1 MVPEPRSLCGGAGR
15 RSMNATTP
23 RPGTPEYLGPAGGPR
38 EPATASPSLRRI
50 GRATLIAATISAL
63 ANVTLATALR
73 IGLGIDPVF
82 RPLSPAG
89 VAVLTFAFTCIGGVV
104 FAVIARRWPTDAV
117 RRFTI
122 VAIVV
127 LIVSLA
133 APLSLLGATQ
143 AQSPGV
149 STTAVLA
156 LIPLHVVAAIVLVV
170 TIQRSLPS
178 GSRPALR

>member
-1 MVPEPRSLCGGAGR
+1 
-15 RSMNATTP
+15 MNAAAP
-23 RPGTPEYLGPAGGPR
+23 RPATPEHL
-38 EPATASPSLRRI
+38 EPTGSPPGRATASPSLGQI

-63 ANVTLATALR
+63 ANVVLATVLR
-73 IGLGIDPVF
+73 IALGIDPAF

-89 VAVLTFAFTCIGGVV
+89 VAALTVAFTCIGGVV

-122 VAIVV
+122 VASVV

-149 STTAVLA
+149 STTAVVA
-156 LIPLHVVAAIVLVV
+156 LIPLHAVAAIVLVV
-170 TIQRSLPS
+170 TIRRSF
-178 GSRPALR
+178 RPQSQPDSAK

>member
-1 MVPEPRSLCGGAGR
+1 MSA
-15 RSMNATTP
+15 AAP
-23 RPGTPEYLGPAGGPR
+23 RPATPEHLVPTSGPR
-38 EPATASPSLRRI
+38 EPAIASPSLRRI

-63 ANVTLATALR
+63 ANVALATALR

-82 RPLSPAG
+82 RPLSQAG

-104 FAVIARRWPTDAV
+104 FAVIAHRWPADAV

-122 VAIVV
+122 VAIGV

-143 AQSPGV
+143 AQWPGV
-149 STTAVLA
+149 STTAAFA
-156 LIPLHVVAAIVLVV
+156 LVPLHVVAAIVLVV
-170 TIQRSLPS
+170 TIRRSFGS
-178 GSRPALR
+178 GS

>member
-1 MVPEPRSLCGGAGR
+1 
-15 RSMNATTP
+15 MNTAAP
-23 RPGTPEYLGPAGGPR
+23 RPATPEHLESTDGPH
-38 EPATASPSLRRI
+38 EPATASPSLGGI

-63 ANVTLATALR
+63 ANIALATALR
-73 IGLGIDPVF
+73 IGLGSDPVF
-82 RPLSPAG
+82 RPLSPAS

-122 VAIVV
+122 VAIVM

-143 AQSPGV
+143 AQWPGV
-149 STTAVLA
+149 STTAVFA

-170 TIQRSLPS
+170 TIRRSFRS
-178 GSRPALR
+178 GS

>member
-1 MVPEPRSLCGGAGR
+1 
-15 RSMNATTP
+15 MNTAAP
-23 RPGTPEYLGPAGGPR
+23 RPATPEHLASSDGPH

-50 GRATLIAATISAL
+50 GRATLIAATVSAL
-63 ANVTLATALR
+63 ANVALATAFR

-82 RPLSPAG
+82 RPLSQAG

-122 VAIVV
+122 VAIVM

-133 APLSLLGATQ
+133 APLSLLGATR
-143 AQSPGV
+143 AEWPGV
-149 STTAVLA
+149 STAAVFA

-170 TIQRSLPS
+170 TIRRSFGS
-178 GSRPALR
+178 GS

>member
-1 MVPEPRSLCGGAGR
+1 
-15 RSMNATTP
+15 MNSTAP
-23 RPGTPEYLGPAGGPR
+23 RPATPGHLVPTDGPH
-38 EPATASPSLRRI
+38 EPATASPSLGQI

-63 ANVTLATALR
+63 ANVALATALR
-73 IGLGIDPVF
+73 IALGIDPVF
-82 RPLSPAG
+82 APLSPAAVG
-89 VAVLTFAFTCIGGVV
+89 VITVAFTCVGGAV

-133 APLSLLGATQ
+133 APLSLLGQTQ
-143 AQSPGV
+143 AERPGV

-170 TIQRSLPS
+170 TIRRAFGWEAP
-178 GSRPALR
+178 RAEAA

>member
-1 MVPEPRSLCGGAGR
+1 MTAAAPRPATPEPLEPTDGR
-15 RSMNATTP
+15 T
-23 RPGTPEYLGPAGGPR
+23 
-38 EPATASPSLRRI
+38 EPTTASPSLRRI
-50 GRATLIAATISAL
+50 GRATLLAATISAL
-63 ANVTLATALR
+63 ANVALATALR
-73 IGLGIDPVF
+73 IGLGIDPEF

-117 RRFTI
+117 RRFTF

-143 AQSPGV
+143 SQWTSGV
-149 STTAVLA
+149 STTAVFA
-156 LIPLHVVAAIVLVV
+156 LIPLHVVAATVLVV
-170 TIQRSLPS
+170 TVRRSFGS
-178 GSRPALR
+178 GS

>member
-1 MVPEPRSLCGGAGR
+1 
-15 RSMNATTP
+15 MNTAAP
-23 RPGTPEYLGPAGGPR
+23 RPATPEHLESTDGPH

-50 GRATLIAATISAL
+50 GRATLIAATVSAL
-63 ANVTLATALR
+63 ANVALATAFR

-82 RPLSPAG
+82 RPLSQAG

-122 VAIVV
+122 VAIVM

-133 APLSLLGATQ
+133 APLSLLGATR
-143 AQSPGV
+143 AEWPGV
-149 STTAVLA
+149 STAAVFA
-156 LIPLHVVAAIVLVV
+156 LMPLHVVAAIVLVV
-170 TIQRSLPS
+170 TIRRSFGS
-178 GSRPALR
+178 GS

>member
-1 MVPEPRSLCGGAGR
+1 
-15 RSMNATTP
+15 MNATAP
-23 RPGTPEYLGPAGGPR
+23 RPATPDHLVPTDGPR
-38 EPATASPSLRRI
+38 EPATASPSLGRI
-50 GRATLIAATISAL
+50 GRATLIAATISVL
-63 ANVTLATALR
+63 ADVALATALR
-73 IGLGIDPVF
+73 MLLGIDAVF
-82 RPLSPAG
+82 RPLNPAA

-104 FAVIARRWPTDAV
+104 FAVIAHRWPTDAV

-122 VAIVV
+122 IAIVV

-143 AQSPGV
+143 AQQPGV

-170 TIQRSLPS
+170 TIRRSFRS
-178 GSRPALR
+178 DS

>member
-1 MVPEPRSLCGGAGR
+1 MNAAAPRPATPEPLEP
-15 RSMNATTP
+15 TD
-23 RPGTPEYLGPAGGPR
+23 GPY

-50 GRATLIAATISAL
+50 GRATLIAAMISAL
-63 ANVTLATALR
+63 ANVALATALR

-82 RPLSPAG
+82 RPLSPPG
-89 VAVLTFAFTCIGGVV
+89 VAVLTVAFTCIGGAV

-127 LIVSLA
+127 LIVSLV

-149 STTAVLA
+149 STTAVFA
-156 LIPLHVVAAIVLVV
+156 LIPLHAVAAIVLLV
-170 TIQRSLPS
+170 TIRRSFRS
-178 GSRPALR
+178 GS

>member
-1 MVPEPRSLCGGAGR
+1 
-15 RSMNATTP
+15 MNATAP
-23 RPGTPEYLGPAGGPR
+23 RPATPEHVGPTNGPG

-63 ANVTLATALR
+63 ANVALATALR

-82 RPLSPAG
+82 APLSPAA
-89 VAVLTFAFTCIGGVV
+89 VAVVTVAFTCVGGVV

-143 AQSPGV
+143 VQRPGV

-170 TIQRSLPS
+170 TLRRSFRS
-178 GSRPALR
+178 GL

>member
-1 MVPEPRSLCGGAGR
+1 
-15 RSMNATTP
+15 MNA
-23 RPGTPEYLGPAGGPR
+23 
-38 EPATASPSLRRI
+38 ATASPSLRRI

-63 ANVTLATALR
+63 ANVALATALR
-73 IGLGIDPVF
+73 IGLGIDPAF
-82 RPLSPAG
+82 RPLNPAG
-89 VAVLTFAFTCIGGVV
+89 VAVLTFAFTCVGGVV

-143 AQSPGV
+143 SQWTSGV

-156 LIPLHVVAAIVLVV
+156 LIPLHIVAAIVLVV
-170 TIQRSLPS
+170 TLRRSFPS
-178 GSRPALR
+178 AS